1 MQKRNFARSYK
12 QSIMSGTL
20 NKVMLIGH
28 LGDEVKMHYFEGGG
42 CIGRFPLATNETYTS
57 KQTNERVTNTEW
69 HNIVVRNKAAEIFE
83 KYVSKGDKVY
93 IEGRIKTRKWQ
104 DDSGND
110 RYSTEIQ
117 CTDFTFLTTKNEN
130 SDSASNKEVNQS
142 TNNHSQP
149 KQEPITPKPEVDMP
163 DDDLPF

>member
-1 MQKRNFARSYK
+1 
-12 QSIMSGTL
+12 MSGTL

-69 HNIVVRNKAAEIFE
+69 HNIVVRNKGAEICE
-83 KYVSKGDKVY
+83 KYLSKGDKVY
-93 IEGRIKTRKWQ
+93 IEGRLKTRKWQ
-104 DDSGND
+104 DEAGNE

-117 CTDFTFLTTKNEN
+117 CTDFTFLSTKKESESN
-130 SDSASNKEVNQS
+130 ASNTATPAKPVVK
-142 TNNHSQP
+142 QP
-149 KQEPITPKPEVDMP
+149 EAPEAIGEE

>member
-1 MQKRNFARSYK
+1 
-12 QSIMSGTL
+12 MSGTL

-42 CIGRFPLATNETYTS
+42 CVGRFPLATNETYTN

-69 HNIVVRNKAAEIFE
+69 HNIVLRNKAAEICE
-83 KYVSKGDKVY
+83 KYLSKGDKVY
-93 IEGRIKTRKWQ
+93 IEGRLKTRKWQ
-104 DDSGND
+104 DESGND

-117 CTDFTFLTTKNEN
+117 ATDFTFLTTKKESEGNTPQQAQN
-130 SDSASNKEVNQS
+130 SAS
-142 TNNHSQP
+142 
-149 KQEPITPKPEVDMP
+149 PKPATEKNEQVG

>member
-1 MQKRNFARSYK
+1 
-12 QSIMSGTL
+12 MSGTL

-42 CIGRFPLATNETYTS
+42 RIGRFPLATNETYTS

-69 HNIVVRNKAAEIFE
+69 HNIVVRNKAAEVCE
-83 KYVSKGDKVY
+83 KYLGKGDKVY

-104 DDSGND
+104 DESGND

-117 CTDFTFLTTKNEN
+117 CTDFTFLTTKN
-130 SDSASNKEVNQS
+130 DSGNASSNQQQPQQNQS
-142 TNNHSQP
+142 SQSAQP
-149 KQEPITPKPEVDMP
+149 RQEPITPKPEVDMP